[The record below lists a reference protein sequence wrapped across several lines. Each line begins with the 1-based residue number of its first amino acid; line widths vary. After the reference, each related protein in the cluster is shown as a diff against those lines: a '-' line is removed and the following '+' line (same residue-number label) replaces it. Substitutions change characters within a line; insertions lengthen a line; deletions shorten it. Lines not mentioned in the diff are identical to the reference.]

1 MQRINFLMAI
11 AITALI
17 ALASTPTLAQSSGAA
32 ELKKRI
38 LEQIAAGTRTQPVTN
53 TTPVESVEAE
63 AQTAAPFATQQGGI
77 LDVVERQKK
86 ALLGTWNLTLTF
98 SDGSQAKSTLSVF
111 PGRTDSEGS
120 VLHSAEATLLLPN
133 PTTSEQG
140 AWQYTGGLQFIA
152 SYRGYAVDEKFEQ
165 PFGTIGFRHAI
176 TVSDNQDTF
185 TGRATFEVIDSHG
198 QVLFSDNVQ
207 TRGVRQRAVA
217 P

>member
-1 MQRINFLMAI
+1 MQRINFLIAI

-17 ALASTPTLAQSSGAA
+17 ALSSTPALAQSGGAA

-38 LEQIAAGTRTQPVTN
+38 FEQIAAGTRTQPV
-53 TTPVESVEAE
+53 ESVEDE
-63 AQTAAPFATQQGGI
+63 ALIAAPLAAQQGGI
-77 LDVVERQKK
+77 LDVLERQKR
-86 ALLGTWNLTLTF
+86 ALLGTWNLSLTF

-120 VLHSAEATLLLPN
+120 VLHSAEASLLLPN

-140 AWQYTGGLQFIA
+140 VWQHTGGLQFIA

-185 TGRATFEVIDSHG
+185 TGRATFEVIDAHG